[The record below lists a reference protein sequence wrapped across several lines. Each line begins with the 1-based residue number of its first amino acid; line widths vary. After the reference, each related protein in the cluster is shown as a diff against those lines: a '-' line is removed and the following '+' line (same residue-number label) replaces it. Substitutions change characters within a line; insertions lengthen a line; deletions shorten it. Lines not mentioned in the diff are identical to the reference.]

1 MSRVY
6 VIAEAGVNHNGSLEI
21 ARKLVEAAAEA
32 GAAAVKFQT
41 FRADTLVARDAPK
54 AEYQKETTDAAE
66 SQYQMLRKLEL
77 DEAAHRELKELCEE
91 RQIDFVSTPFDLT
104 DIPLLTRIGMPFFK
118 IPSGAVTD
126 LPYLRAI
133 NACGKPIV
141 LSTGMATLAEVA
153 DALGVLKDCPV
164 SLLHCTTEYP
174 CPYADVNLKA
184 MLTLKERFD
193 LPVGYSDHTRG
204 IEVSVAAVALG
215 AEIVE
220 KHFTLDRSMEGPDH
234 KASLEPCELKAMVT
248 AIRNVSAAISGDGMK
263 EPCEA
268 ERQIAAVARKSI
280 VAKEDIRSGE
290 TFTADNLATMRPG
303 TGLSPMRWDDVVGR
317 VAKRNFAKGEQVVV

>member
-6 VIAEAGVNHNGSLEI
+6 VIAEAGVNHNGSLKI

-32 GAAAVKFQT
+32 GADAVKFQT
-41 FRADTLVARDAPK
+41 FRADTLVVRDAPK

-66 SQYQMLRKLEL
+66 SQHQMLKKLEL
-77 DEAAHRELKELCEE
+77 DEAAHHELKELCEK
-91 RQIDFVSTPFDLT
+91 RHIDFISTPFDVT
-104 DIPLLTRIGMPFFK
+104 DIPLLTKIGMPLFK
-118 IPSGAVTD
+118 VPSGAVTD

-133 NACGKPIV
+133 NACGKPVV
-141 LSTGMATLAEVA
+141 LSTGMATLEEVA
-153 DALGVLKDCPV
+153 EALAALNGCPV

-174 CPYADVNLKA
+174 CPYSDVNLKA
-184 MLTLKERFD
+184 MLTLKERFG

-220 KHFTLDRSMEGPDH
+220 KHFTLDRTMEGPDH
-234 KASLEPCELKAMVT
+234 QASLEPCELKAMVT
-248 AIRNVSAAISGDGMK
+248 AIRNVSAAISGTGMK

-280 VAKEDIRSGE
+280 MAKEDIRSGE

-317 VAKRNFAKGEQVVV
+317 VAKRNFSKGEQVVV

>member
-32 GAAAVKFQT
+32 GADAVKFQT

-54 AEYQKETTDAAE
+54 AEYQKETTDAVE

-280 VAKEDIRSGE
+280 VVKEDIRSGE
-290 TFTADNLATMRPG
+290 IFTADNLATMRPG